1 MVEIEPYSV
10 LSYHEQQNTSLEMS
24 LNKQNVSLDK
34 CTPSLVYNLS
44 FQEQVFLGA
53 KN

>member
-1 MVEIEPYSV
+1 MVEIELYSV
-10 LSYHEQQNTSLEMS
+10 LSWHEQQNRGLEMS

-34 CTPSLVYNLS
+34 CTPSLVHNLR